1 MANAISQ
8 VPWVLWTRGPR
19 VAIVTTKP
27 DRITPFAKGRH
38 RERTTGSGEIDTSAR
53 VVKAAIECIVEL
65 GFYRGSSTNVIAR
78 RAGVTWGVIQWYFG
92 NREGLMLAVLEDG
105 ASHLVETVE
114 NARIDGT
121 TVAERMSQLIDVF
134 SAHYARPD
142 YLASLQVLLNMD
154 HDPRT
159 SSEVRKTMLAVAE
172 RADAHVRRLLR
183 EALGPAANKPDLST
197 AIFVVIRGF
206 AFSQQLLDS
215 MAYDTLAPKRDRAQ
229 RHRRLLAEMLA
240 PYVEMAAKAER

>member
-1 MANAISQ
+1 M
-8 VPWVLWTRGPR
+8 
-19 VAIVTTKP
+19 TTKS
-27 DRITPFAKGRH
+27 DRITPSANGQR
-38 RERTTGSGEIDTSAR
+38 RDRTTGSAEIDTRAR
-53 VVKAAIECIVEL
+53 VIEAAVECIIEL
-65 GFYRGSSTNVIAR
+65 GFYRGSSTNEIAR
-78 RAGVTWGVIQWYFG
+78 RAGATWGVIQWYFG
-92 NREGLMLAVLEDG
+92 NREGLMLAVLEEG
-105 ASHLVETVE
+105 ASHLVQTVE
-114 NARIDGT
+114 DADIEGS
-121 TVAERMSQLIDVF
+121 TVVERMSQLIDVF
-134 SAHYARPD
+134 SADYARPE

-159 SSEVRKTMLAVAE
+159 SADVRRTMLEVAE
-172 RADAHVRRLLR
+172 RSNAHIRRLLR

-215 MAYDTLAPKRDRAQ
+215 MAYDTLAPKRDRDQ

>member
-1 MANAISQ
+1 
-8 VPWVLWTRGPR
+8 
-19 VAIVTTKP
+19 
-27 DRITPFAKGRH
+27 
-38 RERTTGSGEIDTSAR
+38 
-53 VVKAAIECIVEL
+53 
-65 GFYRGSSTNVIAR
+65 
-78 RAGVTWGVIQWYFG
+78 
-92 NREGLMLAVLEDG
+92 MLAVLEDG

-114 NARIDGT
+114 NAHIDGT
-121 TVAERMSQLIDVF
+121 TVVERMSKLIDVF

-159 SSEVRKTMLAVAE
+159 SSEVRKTMVEVAE
-172 RADAHVRRLLR
+172 RANAHVRRLLR

-215 MAYDTLAPKRDRAQ
+215 MAYDTLAPKRRSRRAASAPVGRDACSVRRNGGASGALTGRSRSVREIRGSIMTQ
-229 RHRRLLAEMLA
+229 RFAGRSAIVTGASRGIGRAVAIQLASEGA
-240 PYVEMAAKAER
+240 DVAIVARSVEPGTKISGSLNETAERVRGLGSKCLVIGSDLSDSMWKEK

>member
-1 MANAISQ
+1 MGPLDRQ
-8 VPWVLWTRGPR
+8 GGPR

-27 DRITPFAKGRH
+27 DRITPSAIGRH
-38 RERTTGSGEIDTSAR
+38 RERKTGSADAEIDTRAR
-53 VVKAAIECIVEL
+53 VVKAAVECIIEL
-65 GFYRGSSTNVIAR
+65 GFYRGSSTNEIAR
-78 RAGVTWGVIQWYFG
+78 KAGVTWGVIQWYFG

-105 ASHLVETVE
+105 ASHMVETVE
-114 NARIDGT
+114 NARIEGT
-121 TVAERMSQLIDVF
+121 TVVERMSQLIDVF

-159 SSEVRKTMLAVAE
+159 SSEVRKTMLEVAE
-172 RADAHVRRLLR
+172 RSNPHVRRLLR

-215 MAYDTLAPKRDRAQ
+215 MAYDTLAPKRDRGR

-240 PYVEMAAKAER
+240 PYVEMAAKSER

>member
-1 MANAISQ
+1 
-8 VPWVLWTRGPR
+8 
-19 VAIVTTKP
+19 VTTKP
-27 DRITPFAKGRH
+27 DRITPSADGRQ
-38 RERTTGSGEIDTSAR
+38 RDRTARSGETDTRAR
-53 VVKAAIECIVEL
+53 VVKAAIECIIEL
-65 GFYRGSSTNVIAR
+65 GFYRGSSTNEIAR

-105 ASHLVETVE
+105 ASHMVETVE
-114 NARIDGT
+114 SARIEGT
-121 TVAERMSQLIDVF
+121 TVVQRMAQLIDVF
-134 SAHYARPD
+134 SAHYARPE

-159 SSEVRKTMLAVAE
+159 SSEVRKTMLEVAE
-172 RADAHVRRLLR
+172 RANAHVRRLLR

-240 PYVEMAAKAER
+240 PYVEIAAKAERSPTS